1 MLYEESTN
9 DCKNISDC
17 FEQLKEILE
26 RMISK
31 MSDEEI
37 KEIKNK
43 YK

>member
-1 MLYEESTN
+1 MLCN

-17 FEQLKEILE
+17 FEQIKEIIE

-43 YK
+43 HKGEKI